1 MRFFVFFQL
10 FSLILLP
17 FSFSANASSLWDYI
31 WGPPDHNEVR
41 PYLEEAKVPHNSR
54 WADDEW
60 TPQDWVDARGGDAI
74 SVVNGF
80 YDAGIIHDQYFDDD
94 VPVLEVGHRFLELGS
109 QDQRRVVAF
118 MDDVFNVTSSTPA
131 GVINICLEH
140 ESEYIGQFS
149 ADGLQ
154 LQ

>member
-60 TPQDWVDARGGDAI
+60 TPQDWVDARGGDADGGPTR
-74 SVVNGF
+74 S
-80 YDAGIIHDQYFDDD
+80 
-94 VPVLEVGHRFLELGS
+94 RS
-109 QDQRRVVAF
+109 SRRRRERAAA
-118 MDDVFNVTSSTPA
+118 ST
-131 GVINICLEH
+131 V
-140 ESEYIGQFS
+140 
-149 ADGLQ
+149 
-154 LQ
+154 